1 VENLEAIYSLV
12 MGIMFLLVGIAA
24 FISNPP
30 KLPWII
36 RFAIIFIGTG
46 FILYSILNGL
56 GLTELK

>member
-1 VENLEAIYSLV
+1 